1 MGQVKTRSGSLKKT
15 FFIYALFCLLFS
27 FLGSAAIGVGNNY
40 LQSWYAERH
49 ALFEPKV
56 HVGSFVRDDAGHI
69 ELGIDGIY
77 YTYEVVLED
86 EGARQAYEAMGDEG
100 VRQAFNVAAGDEGAQ
115 KEKYRFRYLVVSS
128 IQVVL
133 TPLWVV
139 ACMAVTGI
147 LFCRRELEKPISILL
162 EASQKISENQLDFEV
177 AYEKPNELGQLC
189 AAFDKMRQALDA
201 NNRETWRSLEER
213 RRLNAAFSHDL
224 RTPLTVLRGY
234 NEFLEK
240 YVPRG
245 QVSEEKLTDILGM
258 MHGQIQRLENYTC
271 KMSAVQKLEDI
282 APTLTKVSV
291 GALEADFRE
300 TGRLICGDKEFDF
313 RFQAGA
319 TEIRMDLELAAE
331 VYENLLSNSAR
342 YADEKVT
349 AEVTVSEEL
358 LAVTV
363 TDDGPG
369 FSEQALQLAAN
380 PFYREESQAGGEH
393 FGLGLY
399 LCRVICEKFGGT
411 LKVAN
416 REKGASVTAS
426 FPLRED

>member
-1 MGQVKTRSGSLKKT
+1 MGQVKTRGRSLKKV
-15 FFIYALFCLLFS
+15 FFVYVVFCFLIS

-40 LQSWYAERH
+40 LQKWYAEKH
-49 ALFEPKV
+49 KLFWPKV
-56 HVGSFVRDDAGHI
+56 HVGTFVRDDAGHI
-69 ELGIDGIY
+69 EFGLDGIY
-77 YTYEVVLED
+77 YTYDVVLED
-86 EGARQAYEAMGDEG
+86 EGARQAYEA
-100 VRQAFNVAAGDEGAQ
+100 AGDEGSL
-115 KEKYRFRYLVVSS
+115 EGKYRFRYLVVSS

-133 TPLWVV
+133 TPLWII
-139 ACMAVTGI
+139 ACMAATGI

-213 RRLNAAFSHDL
+213 RRLNAAFAHDL

-234 NEFLEK
+234 HEFLEK

-245 QVSEEKLTDILGM
+245 QVSEEKLMGILNM
-258 MHGQIQRLENYTC
+258 MHGQIRRLENYTG

-282 APTLTKVSV
+282 APTLTKVSAE
-291 GALEADFRE
+291 ALEADFRE

-313 RFQAGA
+313 RFRADVP
-319 TEIRMDLELAAE
+319 EICMDLELAAE
-331 VYENLLSNSAR
+331 VYANLLSNGAR
-342 YADEKVT
+342 YADKKVMT
-349 AEVTVSEEL
+349 EVTVSEEL

-369 FSEQALQLAAN
+369 FSERALQLAAN
-380 PFYREESQAGGEH
+380 PFFREESEAGGEH

-411 LKVAN
+411 LQVAN
-416 REKGASVTAS
+416 AGKGASVTAS
-426 FPLRED
+426 FPQ